1 MSQNLSSAAV
11 MIGALRVKRVKMIRS
26 LFSEQRNEVE
36 IVDETLGKTK
46 KKMKPKL
53 KGDKFDS

>member
-1 MSQNLSSAAV
+1 MKYWFHIEV
-11 MIGALRVKRVKMIRS
+11 FKMISS

-46 KKMKPKL
+46 KKMKSKL
-53 KGDKFDS
+53 KEDKFDS